1 MKILRLLNKN
11 FYFILLYLF
20 FGLYSSAEEQP
31 ADIWN
36 VDKKK
41 IENNYQN
48 NELKLETEEQ
58 SKKNKEVGIYNMQS
72 QVKKILLN

>member
-1 MKILRLLNKN
+1 MKILRLLNKY

-20 FGLYSSAEEQP
+20 LGLYSSAEEQP

-41 IENNYQN
+41 VENNNQN

-58 SKKNKEVGIYNMQS
+58 SKKIKRLEYIICNLKL
-72 QVKKILLN
+72 KKILLN